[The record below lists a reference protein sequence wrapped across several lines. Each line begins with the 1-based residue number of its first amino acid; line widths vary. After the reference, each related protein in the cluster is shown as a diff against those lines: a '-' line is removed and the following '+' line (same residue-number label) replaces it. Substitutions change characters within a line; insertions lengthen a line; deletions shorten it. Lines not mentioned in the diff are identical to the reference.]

1 MQHSYSYRI
10 EVLRNGAKVAE
21 LQAVNPPKI
30 TFNAESTIKSGLS
43 GEFKY
48 LSELDPIND
57 EIKAWQIIDGEE
69 TPAGVFSVGVL
80 VDNYSDTVHTI
91 KIEAYDR
98 AFLLQSIRTENILHF
113 AAGTNYIEV
122 IKTLLAKAGISL
134 YTATATTST
143 LATDRED
150 WEMGTDYL
158 TIINDLLGEINYSN
172 IWFDANGYAKLLPVQ
187 NPDAGDIKRSY
198 DSDTSVSLLSPT
210 CQSELDIYDKPNVF
224 VAVCSNPDN
233 DEPMTA
239 TAVNDNPLS
248 SLSTLKRKRRI
259 VQVLKVDNIADQKAL
274 QEYAQRLCNDSML
287 SSETVTIRTSPVD
300 VPGLGDTVALYHPDI
315 TGIYQET
322 AWSLTM
328 QPGAS
333 MTHTLRRSVLI

>member
-10 EVLRNGAKVAE
+10 EVLRNGARVTE

-30 TFNAESTIKSGLS
+30 TFNAGATIKSGLS

-48 LSELDPIND
+48 SPELDPIND

-69 TPAGVFSVGVL
+69 SPAGVFSVGVL

-98 AFLLQSIRTENILHF
+98 AFLLQSIRTEDILHLT
-113 AAGTNYIEV
+113 AGTNYIEA
-122 IKTLLAKAGISL
+122 IKTLLAKSGISL

-158 TIINDLLGEINYSN
+158 TIINDLLREINYEN
-172 IWFDANGYAKLLPVQ
+172 IWFDANGSAKLLPVQ

-198 DSDTSVSLLSPT
+198 DSDTSVSLLSPA

-239 TAVNDNPLS
+239 TAINNSPLS
-248 SLSTLKRKRRI
+248 SLSVLKRNRRI

-274 QEYAQRLCNDSML
+274 NEYVQRLCNDSMM
-287 SSETVTIRTSPVD
+287 SSETVTIRTSPVRA
-300 VPGLGDTVALYHPDI
+300 PGLNDTVALYYADI
-315 TGIYQET
+315 SGVYQET
-322 AWSLTM
+322 SWSLTM

-333 MTHTLRRSVLI
+333 MTHTLRRSVLV

>member
-10 EVLRNGAKVAE
+10 EVLRNGARVAE

-48 LSELDPIND
+48 SPELDPIND

-80 VDNYSDTVHTI
+80 VDNYADTVHTI

-98 AFLLQSIRTENILHF
+98 AFLLQSIRTENILHLS
-113 AAGTNYIEV
+113 AGTNYIEV
-122 IKTLLAKAGISL
+122 IKTLFAKAGISL

-172 IWFDANGYAKLLPVQ
+172 IWFDANGYAKLLPVK

-198 DSDTSVSLLSPT
+198 DSDTSVSLLSPA
-210 CQSELDIYDKPNVF
+210 CQSELDIYDKPNVY
-224 VAVCSNPDN
+224 VVVCSNPDN

-300 VPGLGDTVALYHPDI
+300 VSGLSDTVALYHPDI

>member
-1 MQHSYSYRI
+1 MRHSYSYRI
-10 EVLRNGAKVAE
+10 EVLRNGARVTE

-30 TFNAESTIKSGLS
+30 TFNAGSTIKSGLS

-48 LSELDPIND
+48 SPELDPISD

-98 AFLLQSIRTENILHF
+98 AFLLQSIRTENIVHL
-113 AAGTNYIEV
+113 AARSNYIEV

-134 YTATATTST
+134 YTAAPTTAILS
-143 LATDRED
+143 TDRED

-158 TIINDLLGEINYSN
+158 TIINDLLREINYEN

-187 NPDAGDIKRSY
+187 NPDAGNIKRFY
-198 DSDTSVSLLSPT
+198 DSDTSVSLLSPA
-210 CQSELDIYDKPNVF
+210 CQSELDIYDKPNVY
-224 VAVCSNPDN
+224 VVVCSNPDN

-287 SSETVTIRTSPVD
+287 SSETVTIRTSPVSA
-300 VPGLGDTVALYHPDI
+300 PGLNDTVALYHPDI

-333 MTHTLRRSVLI
+333 MTHTLRRSVLV

>member
-1 MQHSYSYRI
+1 MHSYAYRI
-10 EVLRNGAKVAE
+10 DVLRDGAKVTE

-30 TFNAESTIKSGLS
+30 TFNADATIKSGLS

-48 LSELDPIND
+48 SPELDPIND

-69 TPAGVFSVGVL
+69 SPAGVFSVGVL

-98 AFLLQSIRTENILHF
+98 AFLLQSIRTENIMHL
-113 AAGTNYIEV
+113 AAGTNYIEA

-134 YTATATTST
+134 YTATATIST

-187 NPDAGDIKRSY
+187 NPDASSIKRSY
-198 DSDTSVSLLSPT
+198 DRDTAVSLLSPA
-210 CQSELDIYDKPNVF
+210 CQSELDIYDKPNVY
-224 VAVCSNPDN
+224 VVVCSNPDN

-248 SLSTLKRKRRI
+248 SLSTLKRSRRI
-259 VQVLKVDNIADQKAL
+259 VQVLKVDNIADQTAL
-274 QEYAQRLCNDSML
+274 AEYAQRLCNDSML

-300 VPGLGDTVALYHPDI
+300 VPGLNDTVALYHPDVS
-315 TGIYQET
+315 GIYQET